1 MGRDRPGGLLHA
13 YGYDADA
20 KLSRPWEYAAF
31 WISTQRTRVIERRIE
46 AVRRLAAGQGDDDRC
61 ASLRRSSGNWQHAS
75 QREAAKASGDGG
87 PIAERHTI
95 SELGSAVS

>member
-1 MGRDRPGGLLHA
+1 MSRDWPGGTLLA
-13 YGYDADA
+13 TDADA
-20 KLSRPWEYAAF
+20 ALKPGRPWGHAAF
-31 WISTQRTRVIERRIE
+31 WISTQRARVIERRIE

-61 ASLRRSSGNWQHAS
+61 ASLRRSSGKRQHAS
-75 QREAAKASGDGG
+75 QREAAKTSGDGG